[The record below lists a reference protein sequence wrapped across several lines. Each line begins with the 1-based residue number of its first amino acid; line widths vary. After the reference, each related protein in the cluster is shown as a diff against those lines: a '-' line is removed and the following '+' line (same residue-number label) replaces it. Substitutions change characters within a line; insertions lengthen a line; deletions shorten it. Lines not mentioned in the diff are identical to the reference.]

1 MSTAPFIPSHLDEK
15 NVNNLKLLTIFHYV
29 WGGLTAVCGC
39 FPVLHVLMGG
49 AMLVSPPSGDAE
61 AQAVGG
67 VFVVVGLLTMLLI
80 WAIAGLIIYAGKSIA
95 QRKRWMFCLIVAG
108 ISCLS
113 FPFGTALGVC
123 TLIVLL
129 KPEVKAAF
137 GVPN

>member
-1 MSTAPFIPSHLDEK
+1 MNDVAAMPSQLDEK
-15 NVNNLKLLTIFHYV
+15 NINNLKLLTIFHYV
-29 WGGLTAVCGC
+29 WGGLMAVCGC
-39 FPVLHVLMGG
+39 FPVLHILMGG
-49 AMLVSPPSGDAE
+49 AMLVSPPSGDAQ

-67 VFVVVGLLTMLLI
+67 VFVVVGLLVMLFI

-95 QRKRWMFCLIVAG
+95 ERKRWMLCLIVAG
-108 ISCLS
+108 ISCLN

>member
-39 FPVLHVLMGG
+39 FPVPYILMGG
-49 AMLVSPPSGDAE
+49 AMLVSPPTGDAE
-61 AQAVGG
+61 AQAMGG
-67 VFVVVGLLTMLLI
+67 TFVVVGLLTMLLI

-108 ISCLS
+108 ICCLN